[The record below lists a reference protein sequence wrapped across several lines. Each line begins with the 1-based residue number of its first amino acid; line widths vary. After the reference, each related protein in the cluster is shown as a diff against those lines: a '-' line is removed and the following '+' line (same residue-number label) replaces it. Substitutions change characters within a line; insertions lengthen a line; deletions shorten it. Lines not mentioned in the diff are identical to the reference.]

1 MNIDLAAVTTYVVTT
16 VTQLGLKVVGAIV
29 VWVVGKMLINFVL
42 NLIGRALER
51 QHVDTTV
58 SSYLRTSVSVVLR
71 IGLAMALLGF
81 FGVETSSFAAL
92 IAAGGVAIGLA
103 WSGLLSNFAAG
114 VFLVILRPFAVDDFV
129 TVGGVTGTVK
139 VIGLFGT
146 TVDTPDGVMTV
157 VGNGKIFSETIQN
170 FSANKVRRVDLTA
183 QLPHGVDPAVAMQ
196 LLQDGMRHIPN
207 VAADPAPTC
216 EIVSFNA
223 AGPLLVVRPHTNNA
237 HYWQVYFDTNRMI
250 ATSFAHAG
258 YPVPAEQHVVIGPP
272 STHGPS

>member
-1 MNIDLAAVTTYVVTT
+1 MNIDFAAVTTYVVTT

-183 QLPHGVDPAVAMQ
+183 QLPLVWTRQSRCNCYKMACDTSPTLRPIRRPRARSSPSTRRV
-196 LLQDGMRHIPN
+196 RCWWC
-207 VAADPAPTC
+207 APTPTTR
-216 EIVSFNA
+216 ITGRS
-223 AGPLLVVRPHTNNA
+223 
-237 HYWQVYFDTNRMI
+237 I
-250 ATSFAHAG
+250 
-258 YPVPAEQHVVIGPP
+258 
-272 STHGPS
+272 STPTG